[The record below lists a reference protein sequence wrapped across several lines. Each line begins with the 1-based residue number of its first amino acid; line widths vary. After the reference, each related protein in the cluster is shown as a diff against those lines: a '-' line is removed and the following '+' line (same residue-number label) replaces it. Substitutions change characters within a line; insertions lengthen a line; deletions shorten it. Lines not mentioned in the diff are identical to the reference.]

1 MLLRKS
7 TTDIGRKGE
16 KIAAKFL
23 KKNGYKILDKNFHS
37 AHGEIDIIACDKESL
52 VFVEVKARKDCKE
65 NFENYGRPSEA
76 VTKTKQKH
84 IIFTSRIY
92 LEKHPTEKEIRFDVI
107 EVYLGKPTKV
117 YHIENA
123 FYS

>member
-1 MLLRKS
+1 MLFRKS
-7 TTDIGRKGE
+7 TTDTGRKGE

-23 KKNGYKILDKNFHS
+23 KKNGYKVLDKNFHS
-37 AHGEIDIIACDKESL
+37 AHGEIDIIACNKESL
-52 VFVEVKARKDCKE
+52 VFVEVKARKDCTA

-92 LEKHPTEKEIRFDVI
+92 LEKHPTDKEIRFDVI
-107 EVYLGKPTKV
+107 EVYFGKPVKIC
-117 YHIENA
+117 HIENA